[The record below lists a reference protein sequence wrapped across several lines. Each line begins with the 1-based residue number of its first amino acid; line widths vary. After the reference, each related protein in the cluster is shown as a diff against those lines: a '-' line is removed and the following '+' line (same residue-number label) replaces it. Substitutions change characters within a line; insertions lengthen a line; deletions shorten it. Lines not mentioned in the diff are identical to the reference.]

1 MLQMITK
8 AGLAGLVLAVGMTVL
23 SAPSFAGLSQAVRE
37 ACEKKADAVRPVL
50 RAGEREAFIANC
62 LADATVDKGKQ

>member
-8 AGLAGLVLAVGMTVL
+8 AGLAGLALAVAVTI
-23 SAPSFAGLSQAVRE
+23 SAAPSFAGLSQAVRE
-37 ACEKKADAVRPVL
+37 ACEKKAEQVQPPL

-62 LADATVDKGKQ
+62 LADATVDKDKQ